1 MSVYG
6 DQYFDLCPNRVIRN
20 PITNDMDLRK
30 QVLGFLPLHIQDPT
44 NATKHL
50 STEKAMPMVDVGMD
64 IHEQLLSLSV
74 LGEKNYETILLKDN
88 REIDKLFTAAFF
100 IS

>member
-44 NATKHL
+44 NATKNL
-50 STEKAMPMVDVGMD
+50 STEKAMPMVDVAWIYMNNYWRY
-64 IHEQLLSLSV
+64 LLW
-74 LGEKNYETILLKDN
+74 GRETMK
-88 REIDKLFTAAFF
+88 RFF
-100 IS
+100 